1 MEAEASSNRLR
12 AWRLAS
18 ATVALVLII
27 VLVVL
32 VVTRKRNP
40 DRSNEAFCGRISSV
54 AELSDILAAGD
65 GTQIQSA
72 VQRLNNASRVA
83 PAAIAPSVQVLVDY
97 ADGVATS
104 VATAGN
110 ERGSVDA
117 ALAEAVR
124 ERNGD
129 VPAVVAAG
137 QDVQRFTQTAC
148 NIDLANLPTES
159 SANSTTP

>member
-1 MEAEASSNRLR
+1 VEAEASSNRLR

-97 ADGVATS
+97 GET
-104 VATAGN
+104 N
-110 ERGSVDA
+110 EAR
-117 ALAEAVR
+117 
-124 ERNGD
+124 
-129 VPAVVAAG
+129 
-137 QDVQRFTQTAC
+137 
-148 NIDLANLPTES
+148 
-159 SANSTTP
+159 